1 MYAPLNYPAINE
13 IQGTYTPSCVK
24 NLNNKAYD
32 FWVRALFQRACSS
45 IIIDLPKE
53 WTDYGRKDFFY
64 YCLFKNGYVGV
75 ANELEF
81 GTFFQPCAISGYDFY
96 YQPTQ
101 FIVSNPKLSKTYTI
115 GEDGYIIKLTPDYM
129 GIFDIINYYAEKLAL
144 LDSAI
149 NMSLI
154 NNKFAFILGAKDRP
168 SGEALKK
175 VLDKVNKGEPAVVYD
190 MKILNGSLSNENE
203 PWQTW
208 ERPNLKQS
216 YLTTDQLN
224 DFNTLMKN
232 FDTEIGIP
240 TVDEKKERLVV
251 AETESKTLDATSRCV
266 VWRDTLESCFDVIN
280 AKYGLNLSVRLRADD
295 VSENVSRE
303 TMEGGVDN
311 GKTDNDRSL

>member
-1 MYAPLNYPAINE
+1 MYAPLNYPVLNE

-24 NLNNKAYD
+24 NFNNKAFA
-32 FWVRALFQRACSS
+32 FWVRALFHRACSS
-45 IIIDLPKE
+45 LIIDLPAE
-53 WTDYGRKDFFY
+53 WTEYGRRDFFY
-64 YCLFKNGYVGV
+64 YCLFRNGFVGV

-81 GTFFQPCAISGYDFY
+81 GTFFQPCTLGGGFDFY
-96 YQPTQ
+96 YQPVE
-101 FIVSNPKLSKTYTI
+101 FIVSNPKLNKTYTI
-115 GEDGYIIKLTPDYM
+115 GVDGELIKLTPDFM
-129 GIFDIINYYAEKLAL
+129 GVWDVITYYAEKLAL

-154 NNKFAFILGAKDRP
+154 NNKYAFILGAKDKA

-190 MKILNGSLSNENE
+190 MKILNGSLANESE

-216 YLTTDQLN
+216 YLTTEQLE
-224 DFNTLMKN
+224 DFNTIMRN

-240 TVDEKKERLVV
+240 TVDEKKERMVV

-266 VWRDTLESCFDVIN
+266 VWRDTLKSCFDVIN
-280 AKYGLNLSVRLRADD
+280 AKYGLNLSVRLRADE
-295 VSENVSRE
+295 VQ
-303 TMEGGVDN
+303 EGSAED
-311 GKTDNDRSL
+311 GKTDSDRSL